1 MRIDQ
6 FRLGQWWVSND
17 WAIKLKKISKGYEV
31 WVVYEKDVCI
41 DNLPASDDPIVNM
54 ARETFLLMLE
64 NDLFKE
70 FIKDGGSIL
79 KASDVSTEIL
89 DHIAKTKEQVYEMKK
104 KELVWFLWWLEL
116 GEKRYMWE
124 WQDKYKKVERVRHV
138 LDDISE
144 DGENQ

>member
-1 MRIDQ
+1 MRINQ

-17 WAIKLKKISKGYEV
+17 WAIKLKKVTKGYEM
-31 WVVYEKDVCI
+31 WIVYEKDVCI
-41 DNLPASDDPIVNM
+41 ENLPASDDPIVNM

-64 NDLFKE
+64 NDLFQA

-89 DHIAKTKEQVYEMKK
+89 DHIAVTKEQVYDMKK
-104 KELVWFLWWLEL
+104 EELEEFLGWLEL

-124 WQDKYKKVERVRHV
+124 WQDKFKKVERVKHV
-138 LDDISE
+138 LDDME
-144 DGENQ
+144 DNDQT